1 MEEAIFDR
9 RRLAVRS
16 DRWNTSARSLVMVV
30 AQPVSPAAT
39 RRPVQMRHRDKLD
52 DGGYGDN
59 RPRSIVTFREI
70 KRPGTRPADSPE
82 CLDRSIVRAVPGAKT
97 WASLIEE
104 GSIPPPWP

>member
-30 AQPVSPAAT
+30 DQPVSPAAT
-39 RRPVQMRHRDKLD
+39 RRPVQMRHRNKLG
-52 DGGYGDN
+52 DGAYGDN

-70 KRPGTRPADSPE
+70 KRPGT
-82 CLDRSIVRAVPGAKT
+82 
-97 WASLIEE
+97 
-104 GSIPPPWP
+104 

>member
-1 MEEAIFDR
+1 MEKAIFDR

-16 DRWNTSARSLVMVV
+16 GRWNTSARSLVMVV

-52 DGGYGDN
+52 DGGSGDN

-70 KRPGTRPADSPE
+70 KRPWHATR
-82 CLDRSIVRAVPGAKT
+82 
-97 WASLIEE
+97 
-104 GSIPPPWP
+104 